1 MAPASP
7 RSDAASGHDTDT
19 PGAFQRGKRK
29 YSHTTAAQR
38 QTLLEW
44 LELPGNFDLLTKP
57 VSAVKMNNEQ
67 AIAAAASSSPPP
79 PKRVKKTEGYR
90 SLAQYM
96 NRVGLTDWSEKTAR
110 SRFESFMSAYRKAK
124 RQNPP
129 DQLPTFYQ
137 RVDALFG
144 PDGDRELARFRS
156 ESVGQRSEGSRSPL
170 LTRESEAVFQ
180 ELSVATPLARALSE
194 DQDVSSPPRRR
205 ARLMETRPLAPV
217 VPNVEVPEEQAPSS
231 PVKEMT
237 AIPTVNDQA
246 VQPETQRLTT
256 ATSTVNDHAESQRVA
271 TLSDQLEG
279 QRLAVKQQELE
290 LKQSE
295 LRAKQEESR
304 QKLRAEVLT
313 KLVEAGKS
321 PAEVREYLAIMDPV
335 DNPPS
340 RH

>member
-1 MAPASP
+1 MPGARQVMAPASP

-19 PGAFQRGKRK
+19 PGGGQLGKRK

-38 QTLLEW
+38 QTLLQW

-57 VSAVKMNNEQ
+57 VSAVKINNEQ
-67 AIAAAASSSPPP
+67 AIAASSSSPPP

-96 NRVGLTDWSEKTAR
+96 NRVALTDWSEKTAR

-180 ELSVATPLARALSE
+180 ELTIATPLSRALSE
-194 DQDVSSPPRRR
+194 SQDVSSPPRRR
-205 ARLMETRPLAPV
+205 TRLPETRPEPA
-217 VPNVEVPEEQAPSS
+217 VPKVAEEE
-231 PVKEMT
+231 PVKEVAAT
-237 AIPTVNDQA
+237 PAVNDQA
-246 VQPETQRLTT
+246 VQPEAQRLP
-256 ATSTVNDHAESQRVA
+256 TSVPTVSDQAESQRVA
-271 TLSDQLEG
+271 TASDQLES

-290 LKQSE
+290 LKQNE

-335 DNPPS
+335 DNLPS
-340 RH
+340 RP

>member
-19 PGAFQRGKRK
+19 PGAVQLGKRK

-38 QTLLEW
+38 QTLLQW

-57 VSAVKMNNEQ
+57 VSAVKINNEQ

-90 SLAQYM
+90 SLAQHM
-96 NRVGLTDWSEKTAR
+96 NRVALTDWSEKTAR

-180 ELSVATPLARALSE
+180 ELSIATPLARALSE
-194 DQDVSSPPRRR
+194 GKEASSPPRRR
-205 ARLMETRPLAPV
+205 ARLPETRPLEPV
-217 VPNVEVPEEQAPSS
+217 VPKVEEAEEQAPSS
-231 PVKEMT
+231 PVKEAAMT
-237 AIPTVNDQA
+237 PVVNNEAI
-246 VQPETQRLTT
+246 QPKTQPS
-256 ATSTVNDHAESQRVA
+256 TSSTQTVNDHAESQQVA
-271 TLSDQLEG
+271 TVSDQLES

-295 LRAKQEESR
+295 LRAKQDESR

-335 DNPPS
+335 DNPARP
-340 RH
+340 